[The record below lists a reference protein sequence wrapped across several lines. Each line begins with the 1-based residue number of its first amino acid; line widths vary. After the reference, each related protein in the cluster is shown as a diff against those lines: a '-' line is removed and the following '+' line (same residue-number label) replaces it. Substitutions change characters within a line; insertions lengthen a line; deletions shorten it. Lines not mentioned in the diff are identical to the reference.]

1 MPSRVTVAVLVPLL
15 ASSVAACGWRT
26 PTSTHRVVDPSP
38 NRSHTAGPPRYH
50 ACGWVFK
57 LSYAPS
63 PVYAHNVTCA
73 VAKAVVRRCS
83 GANRVCFG
91 EFALPYNGV
100 GEPSL
105 PQAPAFKPL
114 GFECW
119 QAFPAYAAG
128 LPPPPTTIPD
138 PKPILCAREASLP
151 GPNLVGVQQ
160 LVAYVV

>member
-1 MPSRVTVAVLVPLL
+1 MVSRVAVALLIPLL
-15 ASSVAACGWRT
+15 ASSVAACGGST
-26 PTSTHRVVDPSP
+26 STSTHGAIAPGR
-38 NRSHTAGPPRYH
+38 NRSNGPGPPRYH
-50 ACGWVFK
+50 ACGRVT
-57 LSYAPS
+57 LSYAPT
-63 PVYAHNVTCA
+63 PVYAHNVSCA
-73 VAKAVVRRCS
+73 VAVAVVKRCS

-119 QAFPAYAAG
+119 QAFPSYAAG
-128 LPPPPTTIPD
+128 LPPPPDTIPD
-138 PKPILCAREASLP
+138 PKPILCARDAYPAGQSA
-151 GPNLVGVQQ
+151 VVVQQ

>member
-15 ASSVAACGWRT
+15 ALSVSACGAR
-26 PTSTHRVVDPSP
+26 TSTSSHRVVDPGRKSL
-38 NRSHTAGPPRYH
+38 HGAGPPRYH
-50 ACGWVFK
+50 ACGWVK
-57 LSYAPS
+57 DLSYAPS
-63 PVYAHNVTCA
+63 PVYAHNVSCA
-73 VAKAVVRRCS
+73 VAVAVVKRCS

-91 EFALPYNGV
+91 EFALPYNSV

-105 PQAPAFKPL
+105 PGAPAFKPL

-138 PKPILCAREASLP
+138 PKPILCARDAYP
-151 GPNLVGVQQ
+151 AGQNAVVQQ